1 MTKVNSSLLSVAL
14 HQLHDPTVCNLRFHS
29 GCEHFSCFL
38 LPQTYKQTHTKS
50 RHKSSI
56 SGTLK
61 PARINEFMT
70 FHISHSQVL
79 SPSPISSSSSLFCC
93 RRHHHHKWKCWNV
106 ENLFSNSSKEV
117 ELKMGWGERRKR
129 TNEMSFDSHRVWDGD
144 CKLENVENVVMLAP
158 CWMWYKRL
166 CVVCR
171 CHKEDERGGKGTD
184 WGWFSVKIW
193 EISFNHT
200 HFYSVLTFLLTSNL
214 SRRQQHRNYW
224 RMRPLS
230 NRTLIIINILKILT
244 LHSDRFSF
252 LSEDGEWMVSGWKE
266 R

>member
-1 MTKVNSSLLSVAL
+1 
-14 HQLHDPTVCNLRFHS
+14 
-29 GCEHFSCFL
+29 
-38 LPQTYKQTHTKS
+38 
-50 RHKSSI
+50 
-56 SGTLK
+56 
-61 PARINEFMT
+61 
-70 FHISHSQVL
+70 
-79 SPSPISSSSSLFCC
+79 
-93 RRHHHHKWKCWNV
+93 
-106 ENLFSNSSKEV
+106 
-117 ELKMGWGERRKR
+117 
-129 TNEMSFDSHRVWDGD
+129 MSFDSHRVWDGD

-224 RMRPLS
+224 RMRSLS

-252 LSEDGEWMVSGWKE
+252 LFEDGEWFRDWGVRRDKETTEQQRRQKIKFKLGQRKSVYTAAEKKEWEGKSCKRNENIESSLLLPPHDDDDDVKQFRILFLFSLTIFTAHVAFNIARARVEMTTSDAHESGFNDDVEW
-266 R
+266 RLGGMA